1 MQNKRTDQGI
11 LMVRVL
17 SVTRFLVAIN
27 SILGQLGDGVDG
39 SIFADDLAIYIT
51 IRNQKVAAKALK
63 RLTVR
68 CMSNRERINFF
79 TSKTINKFI

>member
-1 MQNKRTDQGI
+1 MGN
-11 LMVRVL
+11 V
-17 SVTRFLVAIN
+17 
-27 SILGQLGDGVDG
+27 VDG
-39 SIFADDLAIYIT
+39 SLFADDLSLNIT